1 MMNFYKKVQK
11 PNFLPYKQRVTGS
24 NPVAPTSKIKGFG
37 RSASGT
43 FLYFYQICRAIKVG
57 LDFSGRHHQADIHV
71 TPAVRNDAFINPG

>member
-37 RSASGT
+37 RLTSEP
-43 FLYFYQICRAIKVG
+43 FFHLHKICTKRGSKRA
-57 LDFSGRHHQADIHV
+57 
-71 TPAVRNDAFINPG
+71 